1 MELDVRGIPVKLITN
16 RTGSYLTGDELAD
29 ATMQY
34 GLALA
39 RMRDLDVVD
48 IPFVSPT
55 GVVLR
60 VQLTIGWGADTAVTS
75 TLNRHEE
82 LIEIDTELRMRASAD
97 ALTTVRGHPFTEE
110 ELTALQWE
118 FVGLADHI

>member
-1 MELDVRGIPVKLITN
+1 MKIITN
-16 RTGSYLTGDELAD
+16 RTGSYLTGDDLAD

-39 RMRDLDVVD
+39 RMRDLDVID
-48 IPFVSPT
+48 IPFVSPA

-60 VQLTIGWGADTAVTS
+60 VQLTVGWGADTAVT
-75 TLNRHEE
+75 TTFNRHEE

-97 ALTTVRGHPFTEE
+97 ALTTVRAHPFTEE
-110 ELTALQWE
+110 ELAELQWE
-118 FVGLADHI
+118 SVGLADRL